1 VLVEI
6 LGLRRLEVMTL
17 CERVFW
23 MDGVGIGFVG
33 IVGFVLFGF
42 EVFKSG

>member
-33 IVGFVLFGF
+33 IVGCVLFGF
-42 EVFKSG
+42 EVFESG